1 MAMMSLGDIIL
12 WTHHPMQSIDDQNVT
27 WQTTVSRT
35 KYKLNIYVLLN
46 EYVCVWKVS
55 GCLR

>member
-1 MAMMSLGDIIL
+1 MMSLGDIIL